1 MIVFTFVL
9 ACLVFLVALGFIIYW
24 DFFGDAEDYF
34 YRSLICLI
42 VMSIVPILLPI
53 WNEKVFSPSVMYWI
67 AIISSTIAILTV
79 VIYVLWY
86 IFDSIND
93 FNLRLTPFII
103 PILISFFV
111 IFYTIAPEF
120 LESNFLEIISCLLGV
135 IGIVVA
141 FVSFFSYRK
150 RENNLKK
157 ELLQREREMRYRCTR
172 GSSIEFRNLSKQ
184 EILEVEKVLA
194 ELYMVSKNRRLST
207 SAALDILRDSEISAE
222 LVHRI
227 MERLFS
233 NDFVEMC
240 SVLTL
245 TDFLEEILPELYASK
260 RSYRSYSMDMR
271 YYEDLYQRL
280 RHTINFENNK
290 AIDDINTKLDTLN
303 IYIKTSLKSAT
314 SNTSSAEAHGRQNQ
328 IRELFHALET
338 PIATSEM
345 ALATLKASFESLSEL
360 QDGKFDRIENALKLI
375 KSILFAYRE
384 LTFMNIYSDE
394 NTFFS
399 LPDIINSIPS
409 LMTKN
414 LNGNILDQRNIPNN
428 LPQYST
434 NLIVV
439 LLLPLINNAIEASPE
454 NKRVLIEYSQSDKGS
469 IITIENHCKQTP
481 RQVNLD
487 TEGYSSKG
495 NNHVGSGIS
504 IVKRI
509 SKSAG
514 VDFVIK
520 VNNNKVHAELTFPH
534 L

>member
-1 MIVFTFVL
+1 MMVFTFVL

-24 DFFGDAEDYF
+24 AFFDDAEDYF

-67 AIISSTIAILTV
+67 AIISSAIAILTV
-79 VIYVLWY
+79 VIYVLRY

-157 ELLQREREMRYRCTR
+157 ELLQREREMRYRYTS

-184 EILEVEKVLA
+184 EMLEVEKVLA

-222 LVHRI
+222 LVHKI

-290 AIDDINTKLDTLN
+290 AIDDINAKLDTLN
-303 IYIKTSLKSAT
+303 IYIK
-314 SNTSSAEAHGRQNQ
+314 
-328 IRELFHALET
+328 
-338 PIATSEM
+338 
-345 ALATLKASFESLSEL
+345 KA
-360 QDGKFDRIENALKLI
+360 
-375 KSILFAYRE
+375 
-384 LTFMNIYSDE
+384 
-394 NTFFS
+394 
-399 LPDIINSIPS
+399 
-409 LMTKN
+409 
-414 LNGNILDQRNIPNN
+414 
-428 LPQYST
+428 
-434 NLIVV
+434 
-439 LLLPLINNAIEASPE
+439 
-454 NKRVLIEYSQSDKGS
+454 
-469 IITIENHCKQTP
+469 
-481 RQVNLD
+481 
-487 TEGYSSKG
+487 
-495 NNHVGSGIS
+495 
-504 IVKRI
+504 
-509 SKSAG
+509 
-514 VDFVIK
+514 
-520 VNNNKVHAELTFPH
+520 
-534 L
+534 